1 MLVAVQKGLVTRMLA
16 SLKTA
21 GIVPDEISISTI
33 SVFNQVRSTI
43 PPGSNTLVVN
53 SDTGFAEAIL
63 IKDGHLMFSRAI
75 PQEGPEKHLEQTVR
89 DIRRVG

>member
-63 IKDGHLMFSRAI
+63 IKDGHLMF
-75 PQEGPEKHLEQTVR
+75 PGPY
-89 DIRRVG
+89 RRKDLKNILNKQCAH